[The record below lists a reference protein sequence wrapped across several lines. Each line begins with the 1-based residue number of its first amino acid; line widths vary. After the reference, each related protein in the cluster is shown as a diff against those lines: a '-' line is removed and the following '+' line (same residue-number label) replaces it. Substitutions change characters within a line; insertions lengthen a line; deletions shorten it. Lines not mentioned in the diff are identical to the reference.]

1 MQIEKYIT
9 QYQIQYEDITNNI
22 FLGTTFTLDASILNL
37 RRLFRK
43 TEIKIYNEIIFID
56 GK

>member
-1 MQIEKYIT
+1 MYIEKNIT

-22 FLGTTFTLDASILNL
+22 FIGTTFTLDASILNL